1 MSKVVKFIETESR
14 MVVNQGL
21 VGVGEMGS
29 CCLVGTEFLLGKMRK
44 VLEVDGH
51 DGCTAI
57 WIYLMP
63 LNG

>member
-29 CCLVGTEFLLGKMRK
+29 CCLVGVKFPFHKMK
-44 VLEVDGH
+44 SSGDWLHKNVNVLN
-51 DGCTAI
+51 
-57 WIYLMP
+57 MP
-63 LNG
+63 ELYT